1 MPTDYSVEICAFLA
15 GKVAKCYH
23 AVNVYQNFTC
33 LEHREAIF
41 FSEWMTCYN
50 PTSSS
55 VTTKVTERHFS
66 WFKQTAFTIDEPPR
80 AGRQTCESHLYDLL
94 AATETHLGWYSL
106 YKIQL
111 YTNHKHHH
119 LFFVFFKYLHINTMY
134 KKFTKQNRFLKRS
147 PSSLFFSSFRKID

>member
-1 MPTDYSVEICAFLA
+1 MLTDYSVEICAFLA
-15 GKVAKCYH
+15 GKVAKCHH

-41 FSEWMTCYN
+41 LVSEWHVITLHPVLWRLKWLRDISVDSNKQHLQSTSHHAQVGRRVNHTC
-50 PTSSS
+50 
-55 VTTKVTERHFS
+55 TTCWLLLRH
-66 WFKQTAFTIDEPPR
+66 I
-80 AGRQTCESHLYDLL
+80 L
-94 AATETHLGWYSL
+94 ADTL

-147 PSSLFFSSFRKID
+147 PSSLFFSLFRKID